1 MKPAMIQLC
10 SLGASIKAALATMSA
25 ACERLY
31 QTCLSIEKEVVMWSS
46 HIMDYPAHWLL
57 IAHNSRNNIR
67 TKRRK

>member
-1 MKPAMIQLC
+1 MSRIGTLVD
-10 SLGASIKAALATMSA
+10 SINSVYEGLATAFAHLKTVS
-25 ACERLY
+25 
-31 QTCLSIEKEVVMWSS
+31 QFIEKEVVMWSS